1 MKMKIK
7 TGDDVI
13 VLSGKNKGQKGR
25 VERVMPKL
33 GMVKIKDVN
42 VVKRHM
48 KPRKQG
54 EKGAII
60 EVNKPI
66 RASVVALIDADSGK
80 ATRVR
85 YEVKDKRKARIS
97 VKSGKE
103 V

>member
-1 MKMKIK
+1 MKMRIK

-13 VLSGKNKGQKGR
+13 VLSGKNKGQTGR

-33 GMVKIKDVN
+33 GLLKVKDVN

-48 KPRKQG
+48 KPRKDG
-54 EKGAII
+54 EKGVIVEI
-60 EVNKPI
+60 NKPVRSSI
-66 RASVVALIDADSGK
+66 VSLVADGK

-85 YEVKDKRKARIS
+85 YEMKDKRKVRIS

-103 V
+103 I